1 MITSGFTPARQL
13 VVKNTPLSAINGLN
27 GNIEELN
34 TNHIHDNSM
43 DVNSKFFT
51 KYRDYILFNK
61 NLLISGTCALL
72 AGALV
77 AQLYSTFDHSAATNS
92 LVSLVTEYSIYIPL
106 FAYLFYRDN
115 MYRYIEPSGKTDR
128 KKILSDIRKLLAAF
142 SISEI
147 IYSVTRGYVHYQIL
161 VSGTEPYQASIL
173 ASLIAWTVFSLCI
186 NFSVKLVR
194 LFKKN
199 TRQN

>member
-1 MITSGFTPARQL
+1 
-13 VVKNTPLSAINGLN
+13 
-27 GNIEELN
+27 
-34 TNHIHDNSM
+34 M
-43 DVNSKFFT
+43 DIYPKFFT
-51 KYRDYILFNK
+51 RYRDYILFNK

-72 AGALV
+72 TGAFA
-77 AQLYSTFDHSAATNS
+77 AQLYSTFDHSAAANS
-92 LVSLVTEYSIYIPL
+92 LVSLVTEYSVYIPI

-115 MYRYIEPSGKTDR
+115 RHKYIDPFGKTDR
-128 KKILSDIRKLLAAF
+128 KKVLNDVKKLLAAF

-147 IYSVTRGYVHYQIL
+147 IYSVTRGYAHYQIL

-173 ASLIAWTVFSLCI
+173 ASIIAWAVFSLCI

-199 TRQN
+199 TQQN

>member
-1 MITSGFTPARQL
+1 MD
-13 VVKNTPLSAINGLN
+13 
-27 GNIEELN
+27 
-34 TNHIHDNSM
+34 IHP
-43 DVNSKFFT
+43 KFFT
-51 KYRDYILFNK
+51 RYRDYILFNK

-72 AGALV
+72 TGALV
-77 AQLYSTFDHSAATNS
+77 AQLYGTFDHSAAANS
-92 LVSLVTEYSIYIPL
+92 LISLVTEYSVYIPI

-115 MYRYIEPSGKTDR
+115 RYRYVDPFGKIDR
-128 KKILSDIRKLLAAF
+128 KKVLNDVKKLLAVF

-147 IYSVTRGYVHYQIL
+147 IYSITRGYTHYQIL

-173 ASLIAWTVFSLCI
+173 ASIIAWAVFSLCI

-199 TRQN
+199 TQQN

>member
-1 MITSGFTPARQL
+1 M

-27 GNIEELN
+27 GNIEGLN
-34 TNHIHDNSM
+34 TNHIHDNFTDM
-43 DVNSKFFT
+43 RSKFFT
-51 KYRDYILFNK
+51 RYRDYILFNK
-61 NLLISGTCALL
+61 NLLISGTCALITS
-72 AGALV
+72 ALV
-77 AQLYSTFDHSAATNS
+77 AQLYSTIDHSAAANS
-92 LVSLVTEYSIYIPL
+92 LVSLVTEYSVYIPI

-115 MYRYIEPSGKTDR
+115 RYKYVDPFGKTDR
-128 KKILSDIRKLLAAF
+128 KKVLNDVKKLLAAF

-147 IYSVTRGYVHYQIL
+147 IYSVTRVYVHYQIL

-173 ASLIAWTVFSLCI
+173 ASIIAWAVFSLCI

-199 TRQN
+199 IQQN